1 MDKRSYV
8 LIVEDEPDIANLVRI
23 HLERAGY
30 KVKVCER
37 SEDALNDLA
46 SNKPDLAIVDWMLP
60 GMSGLSLCRKIEGKF
75 PVIMLTARVDPRDVI
90 TGLDAGA
97 DDYITKPF
105 EVPVLLARVGAVLRR
120 WGAKNSQIKSGA
132 ALRIGNHSLDVEK
145 HLCTNAG
152 ALVTLTPMEFRL
164 FVALAESTG
173 KVLTRL
179 KLMDEVQGIGVLVT
193 ERTIDQHVSTLR
205 KKLGPDAELI
215 ETVRSVGYRV
225 REL

>member
-1 MDKRSYV
+1 MNKHSCV
-8 LIVEDEPDIANLVRI
+8 LLVEDEPDIANLVRL

-30 KVKVCER
+30 QVNVSES
-37 SEDALNDLA
+37 SEDALRVISA
-46 SNKPDLAIVDWMLP
+46 RKPDLAIVDWMLP
-60 GMSGLSLCRKIEGKF
+60 GMSGLNLCRKIEAKF
-75 PVIMLTARVDPRDVI
+75 PVIMLTARADPRDVI

-105 EVPVLLARVGAVLRR
+105 EVPILLARVSAVLRR
-120 WGAKNSQIKSGA
+120 WGIKNASLKSSEL
-132 ALRIGNHSLDVEK
+132 LRIGAHALDVEK
-145 HLCTNAG
+145 HLCTNG
-152 ALVTLTPMEFRL
+152 TQPVTLTPMEFRL
-164 FVALAESTG
+164 FVTLAESTG

-215 ETVRSVGYRV
+215 ETVRGVGYRV
-225 REL
+225 REP